1 MSETTTETTNNK
13 KSNKKLIF
21 GGIALVALIAILAAV
36 FAVFGPKTSKGAKAI
51 TLNVVDNAGSTTTY
65 DVNTDAEYL
74 GEVFDEVDGL
84 TVEGTQG
91 DYGLYIQKVNGLSA
105 DYETDG
111 AYWALYVNDE
121 YGQYSADT
129 QPVTDGDVYGLV
141 YESANA
147 TE

>member
-13 KSNKKLIF
+13 SNKKLIF
-21 GGIALVALIAILAAV
+21 GGIAFVALIAILATV
-36 FAVFGPKTSKGAKAI
+36 FAIFGPKASKGAKAI

-74 GEVFDEVDGL
+74 GEVFDEIDGL
-84 TVEGTQG
+84 TVDGTQG
-91 DYGLYIQKVNGLSA
+91 DYGLYINAVNGLSA

-129 QPVTDGDVYGLV
+129 QPVTDGDTYALV
-141 YESANA
+141 YELANA